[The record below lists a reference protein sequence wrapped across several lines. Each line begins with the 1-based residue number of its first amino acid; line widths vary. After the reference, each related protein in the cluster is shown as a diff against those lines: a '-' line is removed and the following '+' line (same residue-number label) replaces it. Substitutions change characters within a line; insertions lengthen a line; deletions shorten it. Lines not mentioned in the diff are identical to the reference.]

1 MARKQQ
7 NQIME
12 LEVPSFEPLDRS
24 QAKFLRQ
31 RTASMSKA
39 VPAYAS
45 LRKRLLR
52 LRGIEVVPPVLD
64 SSSAA
69 QLARQRYDVGQVLQ
83 AGRTWSGARAKI
95 EEMETNSCHRNVARL
110 CRSRRGHI
118 ASGWALSMDGLWR
131 EHSWLVK
138 SAGKASEYLIE
149 TTVSWLLYHGYILY
163 DEEMNWFIRAELGSN
178 PLQ

>member
-1 MARKQQ
+1 
-7 NQIME
+7 ME
-12 LEVPSFEPLDRS
+12 LEVPSFQPLDRS

-31 RTASMSKA
+31 RTARMLKA
-39 VPAYAS
+39 VPAYAN

-52 LRGIEVVPPVLD
+52 IGGIDVVPPVID

-95 EEMETNSCHRNVARL
+95 EQMETNSCHRNVARI
-110 CRSRRGHI
+110 CTSRCGHI

-131 EHSWLVK
+131 EHSWLVRSEG
-138 SAGKASEYLIE
+138 SANESLIE
-149 TTVSWLLYHGYILY
+149 TTISWLLYHGYILN